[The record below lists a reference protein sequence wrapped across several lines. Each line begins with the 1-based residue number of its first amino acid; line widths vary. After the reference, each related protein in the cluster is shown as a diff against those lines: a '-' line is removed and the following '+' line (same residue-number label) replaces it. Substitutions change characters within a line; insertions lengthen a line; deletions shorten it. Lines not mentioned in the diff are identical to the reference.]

1 MSSRE
6 QHFLKINFVVLLLIL
21 ALIAG
26 VDRAELPSSLL
37 FYPPATPPTPIA
49 GLLTH
54 SFQFLCCLPPIVC
67 LFSYAL
73 LCQEAS
79 FNNSRQFLLFSGIIT
94 GLIAIN
100 EIFRIHII
108 LLYFNIPKFLTI
120 SVYAL
125 AILIYGLAFWRRIGQ
140 TYYQILIIA
149 LALLTF
155 AITIDLLQINN
166 QGFASLSE
174 GIPKLLSAVNLASY
188 FWDVCFREISAKI
201 KSK

>member
-1 MSSRE
+1 M
-6 QHFLKINFVVLLLIL
+6 
-21 ALIAG
+21 
-26 VDRAELPSSLL
+26 
-37 FYPPATPPTPIA
+37 
-49 GLLTH
+49 
-54 SFQFLCCLPPIVC
+54 LCCLPPIVC

-125 AILIYGLAFWRRIGQ
+125 AILIYGLVFWRRIKQ
-140 TYYQILIIA
+140 TSYQILIIA

-155 AITIDLLQINN
+155 AIAIDFLQIKN

-188 FWDVCFREISAKI
+188 FWDVCFQEISAKI

>member
-6 QHFLKINFVVLLLIL
+6 QYFLKINFVVLLLVL

-26 VDRAELPSSLL
+26 VDQAKLHPSLL

-54 SFQFLCCLPPIVC
+54 SFQLLCCFPPIIC

-73 LCQEAS
+73 LSAKTNPS
-79 FNNSRQFLLFSGIIT
+79 NSRQFLLFSGIIT
-94 GLIAIN
+94 GLFALN

-108 LLYFNIPKFLTI
+108 LLYFDIPKFLTI

-125 AILIYGLAFWRRIGQ
+125 GILLYGLAFWRRIGQ
-140 TYYQILIIA
+140 TYYQIFITA

-155 AITIDLLQINN
+155 AIAIDFLQLKNR
-166 QGFASLSE
+166 GFASLSE

-188 FWDVCFREISAKI
+188 FWDVCFQEISAKI

>member
-1 MSSRE
+1 
-6 QHFLKINFVVLLLIL
+6 LIL

-26 VDRAELPSSLL
+26 VDRAKLNSSLL

-54 SFQFLCCLPPIVC
+54 SFQLLCCFPPIVC

-73 LCQEAS
+73 LSRKAS

-94 GLIAIN
+94 GIFAIN

-125 AILIYGLAFWRRIGQ
+125 AILIYGLVFWRRIRQ
-140 TYYQILIIA
+140 TSYQILIIA
-149 LALLTF
+149 LALLTL
-155 AITIDLLQINN
+155 AIAIDFLQINN
-166 QGFASLSE
+166 RGFASLSE

-188 FWDVCFREISAKI
+188 FWDVCFQEISAQI

>member
-49 GLLTH
+49 GLL
-54 SFQFLCCLPPIVC
+54 
-67 LFSYAL
+67 
-73 LCQEAS
+73 
-79 FNNSRQFLLFSGIIT
+79 IT

-125 AILIYGLAFWRRIGQ
+125 AILIYGLVFWRRIKQ
-140 TYYQILIIA
+140 TSYQILIIA

-155 AITIDLLQINN
+155 AIAIDFLQIKN

-188 FWDVCFREISAKI
+188 FWDVCFQEISAKI

>member
-6 QHFLKINFVVLLLIL
+6 QHFLKINLVVLLLIL

-54 SFQFLCCLPPIVC
+54 SFQLLCCLPPIVC

-79 FNNSRQFLLFSGIIT
+79 FNNSYNFLLFSGIIT

-120 SVYAL
+120 SVYGL
-125 AILIYGLAFWRRIGQ
+125 AILIYGLVFWRRIKQ
-140 TYYQILIIA
+140 TSYQILIIA
-149 LALLTF
+149 LALLTL
-155 AITIDLLQINN
+155 AITIDFLQIKNLS
-166 QGFASLSE
+166 FASLSE

-188 FWDVCFREISAKI
+188 FGDVCFQEISAKI
-201 KSK
+201 KSQ

>member
-6 QHFLKINFVVLLLIL
+6 QHFLKINLVVLLLIL

-26 VDRAELPSSLL
+26 VDWAELPSSLL

-73 LCQEAS
+73 LSQGAS
-79 FNNSRQFLLFSGIIT
+79 FSNSRHFLLFSGIIT
-94 GLIAIN
+94 GLFAIN

-120 SVYAL
+120 SVYGL
-125 AILIYGLAFWRRIGQ
+125 AILIYGLAFWRQIRQ
-140 TYYQILIIA
+140 TSYQILIIS

-155 AITIDLLQINN
+155 AIAIDFLQLKN

-174 GIPKLLSAVNLASY
+174 GIPKLLSAVNLAGY
-188 FWDVCFREISAKI
+188 FWDVFFQEISAQI
-201 KSK
+201 KSQ

>member
-6 QHFLKINFVVLLLIL
+6 QRFLKINLVVILLIL

-26 VDRAELPSSLL
+26 VDRAKLNSSLL
-37 FYPPATPPTPIA
+37 FYPPATPPTPLA

-54 SFQFLCCLPPIVC
+54 SFQLLCCLPPIVC

-73 LCQEAS
+73 LSREES
-79 FNNSRQFLLFSGIIT
+79 FNNSRHFFLVSGIIT
-94 GLIAIN
+94 GIFAIN

-125 AILIYGLAFWRRIGQ
+125 AILIYGLVFWRRIRQ
-140 TYYQILIIA
+140 TSYQILIIA
-149 LALLTF
+149 LALLTL
-155 AITIDLLQINN
+155 AIAIDFLQINN
-166 QGFASLSE
+166 RGFASLSE

-188 FWDVCFREISAKI
+188 FWDVCFQEISAQI

>member
-54 SFQFLCCLPPIVC
+54 SFQLLCCLPPIVC

-188 FWDVCFREISAKI
+188 FWDVSFQEISDKI
-201 KSK
+201 KSQ